1 MPNPGDVKVEYNR
14 IYIYTEPLNTGPGTW
29 RLAVPAETAASGGG
43 GGGPQ
48 TIVEGEL
55 PVVAR
60 PVGNTTT
67 VSLDFQN
74 LDDRTTTRYTSR
86 RMNVTT

>member
-1 MPNPGDVKVEYNR
+1 MPDPGDVKVEYNR

-29 RLAVPAETAASGGG
+29 RLAVPAETTASGGG
-43 GGGPQ
+43 GAQ

-74 LDDRTTTRYTSR
+74 LDDRTTTAFTTR

>member
-14 IYIYTEPLNTGPGTW
+14 IYIYTEPLNTSPGTW
-29 RLAVPAETAASGGG
+29 RLAVPAETTASGGG
-43 GGGPQ
+43 GGAQ

-74 LDDRTTTRYTSR
+74 LDDRTTTRYTAR

>member
-1 MPNPGDVKVEYNR
+1 MPDPGDVKVEYNR

-29 RLAVPAETAASGGG
+29 RLAVPAETTASGGG
-43 GGGPQ
+43 GGAQ

-74 LDDRTTTRYTSR
+74 LDDRTTTAFTTR

>member
-1 MPNPGDVKVEYNR
+1 MPTPGDVKVEYNR
-14 IYIYTEPLNTGPGTW
+14 IYIYTEPLNTSTGTW
-29 RLAVPAETAASGGG
+29 RLAVPAETTASGGG
-43 GGGPQ
+43 GGAQ

-74 LDDRTTTRYTSR
+74 LDDRTTTAFTTR